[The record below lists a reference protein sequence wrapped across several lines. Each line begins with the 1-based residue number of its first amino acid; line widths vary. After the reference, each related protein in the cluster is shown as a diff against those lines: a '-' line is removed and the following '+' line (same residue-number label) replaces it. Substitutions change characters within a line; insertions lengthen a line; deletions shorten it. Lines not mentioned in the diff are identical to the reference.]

1 MLERQMTAIELLDMR
16 NALAVEQYELY
27 ISTLTNINMRYREL
41 LTNDFGTTLV
51 KNCAWDAA
59 DILVDNYFNTRDY
72 YISPQ
77 QVYDRICS
85 FSYEDELDP
94 LADNAG
100 IRKMLRENENT
111 SEVLSDIEKTC
122 REAQKK
128 LFEKKDGSYIDSKII
143 QGGKANYRKAHE
155 SDMRDELTGKS
166 QEHLDHPLEVD
177 HVQAAATATY
187 NSRYLGQATIDA
199 MKQFYNSPDNFQLLC
214 KSANASKGDVRVY
227 SDGNNVISEK
237 KFHDEIRQQ
246 TDVLRKEYQSKGMSQ
261 NDARKE
267 ARKQATIKI
276 SEKYQDIT
284 YKATAEQMTQAV
296 CDQWENSSARENLTS
311 DGILDKD
318 GKVKPEV
325 RAKLEEDFRKSINRG
340 DKELLKNIFEND
352 DYKQVAKNAG
362 EYTKMA
368 AKKIIVGQVVYYVLP
383 SMVFETRTLIHRKN
397 MTLDI
402 FLREIKKSGHRVVH
416 YVASKLGEIFKN
428 IAGNSLNKFLKSFFD
443 IIIEMVKETVKRVL
457 KIVKQLVLSLANC
470 VRIIVDK
477 KATSAQKADSVS
489 KLMSATVS
497 TVVIEVLFECIEK
510 QFKLSHT
517 LMESLQIIVTIL
529 VTNII
534 MLILQKADL
543 FDVQYGLLISNI
555 QAVFVQENEI
565 YLEESNHLKQQ
576 SEREADE
583 YMDELHEQIGKIEAS
598 LTDFSPFEGD
608 ACIELDRLNEIY
620 QMGIDFKQEWLDFC
634 QCNFVAGGN

>member
-187 NSRYLGQATIDA
+187 NSKYLRKGAEDA
-199 MKQFYNSPDNFQLLC
+199 LKQFYNSPDNFQLLS

-227 SDGNNVISEK
+227 SDGNKVISEK
-237 KFHDEIRQQ
+237 TLVKEKHELAD
-246 TDVLRKEYQSKGMSQ
+246 TLRREYQREGMSQ
-261 NDARKE
+261 SDALKE
-267 ARKQATIKI
+267 ARKQAQTKV

-284 YKATAEQMTQAV
+284 YKATAEQLTQAV
-296 CDQWENSSARENLTS
+296 CDQWENSSASAKENLTS

-325 RAKLEEDFRKSINRG
+325 RVKLEEDLRKSMNAESEKI
-340 DKELLKNIFEND
+340 LKNT
-352 DYKQVAKNAG
+352 DYKQAVKDAG
-362 EYTKMA
+362 EYTKMS

-383 SMVFETRTLIHRKN
+383 PMVFETRTLIHRKN

-402 FLREIKKSGHRVVH
+402 FLREIKRSGHRVVH

-428 IAGNSLNKFLKSFFD
+428 IAGNALNKFLKSFFD

-457 KIVKQLVLSLANC
+457 KIVKQLVLSLTNC

-477 KATSAQKADSVS
+477 SATSAQKADSVS

>member
-187 NSRYLGQATIDA
+187 NSKYLRKGAEDA
-199 MKQFYNSPDNFQLLC
+199 LKQFYNSPDNFQLLS

-227 SDGNNVISEK
+227 SDGNKVISEK
-237 KFHDEIRQQ
+237 TLVKEKHELAD
-246 TDVLRKEYQSKGMSQ
+246 TLRREYQREGMSQ
-261 NDARKE
+261 SDALKE
-267 ARKQATIKI
+267 ARKQAQTKI

-284 YKATAEQMTQAV
+284 YKATAEQLTQAV
-296 CDQWENSSARENLTS
+296 CDQWENSSASAKENLTS

-325 RAKLEEDFRKSINRG
+325 RVKLEEDLRKSMNAESEKI
-340 DKELLKNIFEND
+340 LKNT
-352 DYKQVAKNAG
+352 DYKQAVKDAG
-362 EYTKMA
+362 EYTKMS

-457 KIVKQLVLSLANC
+457 KIVKQLVLSLTNC

-477 KATSAQKADSVS
+477 SATSAQKADSVS

>member
-187 NSRYLGQATIDA
+187 NSKYLRKGAEDA
-199 MKQFYNSPDNFQLLC
+199 LKQFYNSPDNFQLLS

-227 SDGNNVISEK
+227 SDGNKVISEK
-237 KFHDEIRQQ
+237 TLVKEKHELAD
-246 TDVLRKEYQSKGMSQ
+246 TLRREYQREGMSQ
-261 NDARKE
+261 SDALKE
-267 ARKQATIKI
+267 ARKQAQTKI

-284 YKATAEQMTQAV
+284 YKATAEQLTQVV
-296 CDQWENSSARENLTS
+296 CDQWENSSASAKENLTS

-325 RAKLEEDFRKSINRG
+325 RVKLEEDLRKSMNAESEKI
-340 DKELLKNIFEND
+340 LKNT
-352 DYKQVAKNAG
+352 DYKQAVKDAG
-362 EYTKMA
+362 EYTKMS

-383 SMVFETRTLIHRKN
+383 PMVFETRTLIHRKN

-402 FLREIKKSGHRVVH
+402 FLREIKRSGHRVVH

-428 IAGNSLNKFLKSFFD
+428 IAGNALNKFLKSFFD

-457 KIVKQLVLSLANC
+457 KIVKQLVLSLTNC

-477 KATSAQKADSVS
+477 SATSAQKADSVS

>member
-166 QEHLDHPLEVD
+166 QEHLEHPLEVD

-187 NSRYLGQATIDA
+187 NSKYLRKGAEDA
-199 MKQFYNSPDNFQLLC
+199 LKQFYNSPDNFQLLS

-227 SDGNNVISEK
+227 SDGNKVISEK
-237 KFHDEIRQQ
+237 TLVKEKHELAD
-246 TDVLRKEYQSKGMSQ
+246 TLRREYQREGMSQ
-261 NDARKE
+261 SDALKE
-267 ARKQATIKI
+267 ARKQAQTKI

-284 YKATAEQMTQAV
+284 YKATAEQLTQAV
-296 CDQWENSSARENLTS
+296 CDQWENSSASAKENLTS

-325 RAKLEEDFRKSINRG
+325 RVKLEEDLRKSMNAESEKI
-340 DKELLKNIFEND
+340 LKNT
-352 DYKQVAKNAG
+352 DYKQAVKDAG
-362 EYTKMA
+362 EYTKMS

-383 SMVFETRTLIHRKN
+383 PMVFETRTLIHRKN

-402 FLREIKKSGHRVVH
+402 FLREIKRSGHRVVH

-428 IAGNSLNKFLKSFFD
+428 IAGNALNKFLKSFFD

-457 KIVKQLVLSLANC
+457 KIVKQLVLSLTNC

-477 KATSAQKADSVS
+477 SATSAQKADSVS

>member
-77 QVYDRICS
+77 QVYDRICL
-85 FSYEDELDP
+85 FSYEDESDP
-94 LADNAG
+94 LSDNAG

-166 QEHLDHPLEVD
+166 QEQLDHPLEVD

-187 NSRYLGQATIDA
+187 NSRYLRKGAEDA
-199 MKQFYNSPDNFQLLC
+199 LKQFYNSPDNFQLLS

-227 SDGNNVISEK
+227 SDGNKVISEK
-237 KFHDEIRQQ
+237 ALVKEKHELAD
-246 TDVLRKEYQSKGMSQ
+246 TLRREYQREGMSQ
-261 NDARKE
+261 REALKE
-267 ARKQATIKI
+267 ARKQAHTKI

-284 YKATAEQMTQAV
+284 YKATAEQLTQAV
-296 CDQWENSSARENLTS
+296 CDQWENSSASAKENLTS

-325 RAKLEEDFRKSINRG
+325 RAKLKEHYRNKSMNAESERV
-340 DKELLKNIFEND
+340 LKNT
-352 DYKQVAKNAG
+352 DYKQAAKDAG
-362 EYTKMA
+362 EYTRMS

-383 SMVFETRTLIHRKN
+383 PMVFETRTLIHRKN

-428 IAGNSLNKFLKSFFD
+428 IAGNALNKFLKSFFD

-457 KIVKQLVLSLANC
+457 KIVKQLVLSLTNC

>member
-187 NSRYLGQATIDA
+187 NSKYLRKGAEDA
-199 MKQFYNSPDNFQLLC
+199 LKQFYNSPDNFQLLS

-227 SDGNNVISEK
+227 SDGNKVISEK
-237 KFHDEIRQQ
+237 TLVKEKHELAD
-246 TDVLRKEYQSKGMSQ
+246 TLRREYQREGMSQ
-261 NDARKE
+261 SDALKE
-267 ARKQATIKI
+267 ARKQAQTKI

-284 YKATAEQMTQAV
+284 YKATAEQLTQAV
-296 CDQWENSSARENLTS
+296 CDQWENSSASAKENLTS

-325 RAKLEEDFRKSINRG
+325 RVKLEEDLRKSMNAESEKI
-340 DKELLKNIFEND
+340 LKNT
-352 DYKQVAKNAG
+352 DYKQAVKDAG
-362 EYTKMA
+362 EYTKMS

-383 SMVFETRTLIHRKN
+383 PMVFETRTLIHRKN

-457 KIVKQLVLSLANC
+457 KIVKQLVLSLTNC

-477 KATSAQKADSVS
+477 SATSAQKADSVS

>member
-187 NSRYLGQATIDA
+187 NSKYLRKGAEDA
-199 MKQFYNSPDNFQLLC
+199 LKQFYNSPDNFQLLS

-227 SDGNNVISEK
+227 SDGNKVISEK
-237 KFHDEIRQQ
+237 TLVKEKHELAD
-246 TDVLRKEYQSKGMSQ
+246 TLRREYQREGMSQ
-261 NDARKE
+261 SDALKE
-267 ARKQATIKI
+267 ARKQAQTKI

-284 YKATAEQMTQAV
+284 YKATAEQLTQAV
-296 CDQWENSSARENLTS
+296 CDQWENSSASAKENLTS

-325 RAKLEEDFRKSINRG
+325 RVKLEEDLRKSMNAESEEI
-340 DKELLKNIFEND
+340 LKNT
-352 DYKQVAKNAG
+352 DYKQAVKDAG
-362 EYTKMA
+362 EYTKMS

-383 SMVFETRTLIHRKN
+383 PMVFETRTLIHRKN

-402 FLREIKKSGHRVVH
+402 FLREIKRSGHRVVH

-457 KIVKQLVLSLANC
+457 KIVKQLVLSLTNC

-477 KATSAQKADSVS
+477 SATSAQKADSVS

>member
-187 NSRYLGQATIDA
+187 NSKYLRKGAEDA
-199 MKQFYNSPDNFQLLC
+199 LKQFYNSPDNFQLLS

-227 SDGNNVISEK
+227 SDGNKVISEK
-237 KFHDEIRQQ
+237 TLVKEKHELAD
-246 TDVLRKEYQSKGMSQ
+246 TLRREYQREGMSQ
-261 NDARKE
+261 SDALKE
-267 ARKQATIKI
+267 ARKQAQTKI

-284 YKATAEQMTQAV
+284 YKATAEQLTQAV
-296 CDQWENSSARENLTS
+296 CDQWENSSASAKENLTS

-325 RAKLEEDFRKSINRG
+325 RAKLEEDLRKSMNAESEKI
-340 DKELLKNIFEND
+340 LKNT
-352 DYKQVAKNAG
+352 DYKQAVKDAG
-362 EYTKMA
+362 EYTKMS

-383 SMVFETRTLIHRKN
+383 PMVFETRTLIHRKN

-402 FLREIKKSGHRVVH
+402 FLREIKRSGHRVVH

-428 IAGNSLNKFLKSFFD
+428 IAGNALNKFLKSFFD

-457 KIVKQLVLSLANC
+457 KIVKQLVLSLTNC

-477 KATSAQKADSVS
+477 SATSAQKADSVS

>member
-187 NSRYLGQATIDA
+187 NSKYLRKGAEDA
-199 MKQFYNSPDNFQLLC
+199 LKQFYNSPDNFQLLS

-227 SDGNNVISEK
+227 SDGNKVISEK
-237 KFHDEIRQQ
+237 TLVKEKHELAD
-246 TDVLRKEYQSKGMSQ
+246 TLRREYQREGMSQ
-261 NDARKE
+261 SDALKE
-267 ARKQATIKI
+267 ARKQAQTKI

-284 YKATAEQMTQAV
+284 YKATAEQLTQAV
-296 CDQWENSSARENLTS
+296 CDQWENSSASAKENLTS

-325 RAKLEEDFRKSINRG
+325 RVKLEEDLRKSMNAESEKI
-340 DKELLKNIFEND
+340 LKNT
-352 DYKQVAKNAG
+352 DYKQAVKDAG
-362 EYTKMA
+362 EYTKMS

-383 SMVFETRTLIHRKN
+383 PMVFETRTLIHRKN

-402 FLREIKKSGHRVVH
+402 FLREIKRSGHRVVH

-428 IAGNSLNKFLKSFFD
+428 IAGNALNKFLKSFFD

-457 KIVKQLVLSLANC
+457 KIVKQLVLSLTNC

-477 KATSAQKADSVS
+477 SATSAQKADSVS

-543 FDVQYGLLISNI
+543 FNVQYGLLISNI

>member
-77 QVYDRICS
+77 QVYNRICS

-187 NSRYLGQATIDA
+187 NSKYLRKGAEDA
-199 MKQFYNSPDNFQLLC
+199 LKQFYNSPDNFQLLS

-227 SDGNNVISEK
+227 SDGNKVISEK
-237 KFHDEIRQQ
+237 TLVKEKHELAD
-246 TDVLRKEYQSKGMSQ
+246 TLRREYQREGMSQ
-261 NDARKE
+261 SDALKE
-267 ARKQATIKI
+267 ARKQAQTKI

-284 YKATAEQMTQAV
+284 YKATAEQLTQAV
-296 CDQWENSSARENLTS
+296 CDQWENSSASAKENLTS

-325 RAKLEEDFRKSINRG
+325 RVKLEEDLRKSMNAESEKI
-340 DKELLKNIFEND
+340 LKNT
-352 DYKQVAKNAG
+352 DYKQAVKDAG
-362 EYTKMA
+362 EYTKMS

-383 SMVFETRTLIHRKN
+383 PMVFETRTLIHRKN

-402 FLREIKKSGHRVVH
+402 FLREIKRSGHRVVH

-428 IAGNSLNKFLKSFFD
+428 IAGNALNKFLKSFFD

-457 KIVKQLVLSLANC
+457 KIVKQLVLSLTNC

-477 KATSAQKADSVS
+477 SATSAQKADSVS